1 MAYNSQ
7 DSGGS
12 MTVLSS
18 ATPMPA
24 QSQDLQLIHALRR
37 NIESVIIGKPD
48 VVRLTVTCLLA
59 RGHVLLEDVPGIG
72 KTALARATS
81 RSVSCLFRR
90 LQFTPDLLP
99 SDVTGLS
106 VFDPDKK
113 EFAFKKGPVFANIL
127 LADEINRATPRTQS
141 ALLEAM
147 NEQRVSVDGTT
158 HQLPAPFMVIATQ
171 NPLEFTGTY
180 PLPESQLDRFL
191 MTLRMGY
198 PTAEEERAIL
208 ISRRAADPVDAL
220 QPVLSAEELNRLADR
235 VNEVR
240 LDDALAGYIV
250 DIVQRTRADRN
261 LLAGVS
267 TRGGIHLSRAA
278 RAHAL
283 VEGRDF
289 ATPDDVKAVAA
300 AVMTHRVI
308 ERRARGAGE
317 GRQSA
322 VQIIRKILQEAP
334 VPQ

>member
-1 MAYNSQ
+1 
-7 DSGGS
+7 

-24 QSQDLQLIHALRR
+24 QSHDLQLIHALRK

-81 RSVSCLFRR
+81 RSVSCVFRR

-106 VFDPDKK
+106 VFDADKK
-113 EFAFKKGPVFANIL
+113 EFLFKKGPVFANIL

-158 HQLPAPFMVIATQ
+158 HPLPAPFMVIATQ

-198 PTAEEERAIL
+198 PTAEEARAIL
-208 ISRRAADPVDAL
+208 LSRRAADPVDAL

-240 LDDALAGYIV
+240 IDDALAGYIV
-250 DIVQRTRADRN
+250 DVVQRTRSDRN

-267 TRGGIHLSRAA
+267 PRGAIHLSRAA

-289 ATPDDVKAVAA
+289 ATPDDVKAVAT

-322 VQIIRKILQEAP
+322 VQIVRKILQEAP

>member
-1 MAYNSQ
+1 MTLLSPAKMASQ
-7 DSGGS
+7 NGD
-12 MTVLSS
+12 LDLI
-18 ATPMPA
+18 
-24 QSQDLQLIHALRR
+24 QSLRR
-37 NIESVIIGKPD
+37 NIESVIVGKSE

-81 RSVSCLFRR
+81 RSVSCVFRR

-99 SDVTGLS
+99 SDVTGIS
-106 VFDPDKK
+106 VFDADRKD
-113 EFAFKKGPVFANIL
+113 FTFKPGPVFANIL

-147 NEQRVSVDGTT
+147 NEQKVSVDGTT
-158 HQLPAPFMVIATQ
+158 HPLPSPFMVLATQ

-198 PTAEEERAIL
+198 PTPEEERAIL
-208 ISRRAADPVDAL
+208 LSRRAADPVEAL
-220 QPVLSAEELNRLADR
+220 QPVLSAVELNRLADR

-250 DIVQRTRADRN
+250 DIVQRTRNDRN

-267 TRGGIHLSRAA
+267 PRGAIHLSRAA

-289 ATPDDVKAVAA
+289 ATPDDVKAVAV
-300 AVMTHRVI
+300 AVMAHRVI

-322 VQIIRKILQEAP
+322 AQVVRKILQEAP